1 MNPRTFILVCV
12 LFSVFSLWD
21 EAVPFEGNEAVIT
34 LPEAIEMALEH
45 NEGILAARDAVR
57 EAEAGVVIARSG
69 FLPQISAQ
77 GSYTR
82 LAELPAI
89 EMEAPKY
96 GMMEVPVFGPTGDT
110 IGFTVVPG
118 IVGTDIMKYQMG
130 ETENYVGRASL
141 QQPLFTW
148 GKIFNGY
155 QIANLNAE
163 ASQEDYRKQKNGLV
177 FNVTKSFYGI
187 LVMRELVKLA
197 EDAYKQTANHVDAVE
212 ERYQAGVASNFD
224 LLRAKVQLKNM
235 EPQVIRVKNGLE
247 LAKTGFKTL
256 LGLPQDTTINLKGE
270 LDVDVGTQY
279 IVPLQESIDYAKS
292 NRPETKALELRKE
305 MAGKAL
311 AISKKANWPNIAL
324 IANYDYKKPL
334 YFKNEWGTDWNVTVA
349 LQMPIFTGF
358 GNRGKIRQVKYQFSQ
373 IEHGFKLLKEGIE
386 MEVRASY
393 LQLEEAR
400 KLVESQKENIA
411 QAEEALSIVQERYKQ
426 GLATSLEVMDT
437 QLAVTKAKANY
448 LQALSDYVIAKAKLE
463 KAIGK

>member
-1 MNPRTFILVCV
+1 MNPRTYILVCV
-12 LFSVFSLWD
+12 LFSVFFLWN

-34 LPEAIEMALEH
+34 LSEAIEMALEH

-57 EAEAGVVIARSG
+57 EAGAGVTIARSG
-69 FLPQISAQ
+69 FLPMIDVQ

-89 EMEAPKY
+89 EMEI
-96 GMMEVPVFGPTGDT
+96 PVL
-110 IGFTVVPG
+110 
-118 IVGTDIMKYQMG
+118 GTQKLQMG
-130 ETENYVGRASL
+130 EIENYIARASL

-148 GKIFNGY
+148 GKIVNGY
-155 QIANLNAE
+155 QIANLNVE
-163 ASQEDYRKQKNGLV
+163 ASQEDYRKQKNELV

-187 LVMRELVKLA
+187 LVMRELVKLT
-197 EDAYKQTANHVDAVE
+197 EEAYKQTANHMDAVE
-212 ERYQAGVASNFD
+212 KRYKAGVASNFD

-235 EPQVIRVKNGLE
+235 EPQVIKVKNGLE
-247 LAKTGFKTL
+247 LAKTGFKAL
-256 LGLPQDTTINLKGE
+256 LGLPQDTIINLKGE

-292 NRPETKALELRKE
+292 NRPEVKALELRKE

-311 AISKKANWPNIAL
+311 AIAKKANWPNIAL
-324 IANYDYKKPL
+324 TANYDYKKPV
-334 YFKNEWGTDWNVTVA
+334 YFKNEWGTDWNITVA

-358 GNRGKIRQVKYQFSQ
+358 GNLGKTRQAKYQFSQ
-373 IEHGFKLLKEGIE
+373 AEHGLNLLKEGIE

-393 LQLEEAR
+393 LQLEEAK

-411 QAEEALSIVQERYKQ
+411 QAEEALSIVEERYKQ

-437 QLAVTKAKANY
+437 QLAVTKAKTNW
-448 LQALSDYVIAKAKLE
+448 LQSLSDYLIAKAKLE
-463 KAIGK
+463 KAIGKQ